1 VNETPTAGALKC
13 RRIVCQKKAQE
24 MIDHLNSGDAAPDF
38 DFETPWS
45 DPSTLYHVL
54 NDGPVILIFLRY
66 IGCPVCQMEM
76 SRIRNE
82 IKIASQS
89 NRKITVLV
97 VLQSS
102 IETISDT
109 CKEDDWPFK
118 IVCDPEARIF
128 KRYSVE
134 AGGVV
139 KYLHP
144 LGIMAAIRAIF
155 LGKRHGKFEGR
166 ETQLPAAFVIS
177 SARVIAC
184 SYYGKRIDD
193 VPSLEELANNG

>member
-1 VNETPTAGALKC
+1 
-13 RRIVCQKKAQE
+13 
-24 MIDHLNSGDAAPDF
+24 MIDRLHSGDAAPDF
-38 DFETPWS
+38 DFETPWK
-45 DPSTLYHVL
+45 DPSTLYNVL
-54 NDGPVILIFLRY
+54 KNGPVMLIFLRY
-66 IGCPVCQMEM
+66 IGCPICQIEM
-76 SRIRNE
+76 SKIRND
-82 IKIASQS
+82 IKIAS
-89 NRKITVLV
+89 NRKTTVLV

-118 IVCDPEARIF
+118 IVCDPKARIF

-134 AGGVV
+134 AGGII

-144 LGIMAAIRAIF
+144 LGIMAAIKAIF
-155 LGKRHGKFEGR
+155 LGKRHGKFEGK

-177 SARVIAC
+177 SERIITF

-193 VPSLEELANNG
+193 VPSLKELTYQIIGGDCV

>member
-1 VNETPTAGALKC
+1 
-13 RRIVCQKKAQE
+13 
-24 MIDHLNSGDAAPDF
+24 MIDHLHIGDAAPDF
-38 DFETPWS
+38 DFETPWK

-82 IKIASQS
+82 IKIAS
-89 NRKITVLV
+89 NRKMTVLV

-102 IETISDT
+102 LETISDT

-128 KRYSVE
+128 KRYFVE
-134 AGGVV
+134 AGGIVQ
-139 KYLHP
+139 YLQP
-144 LGIMAAIRAIF
+144 LGLLAAIRAIF
-155 LGKRHGKFEGR
+155 SGKRHGKFEGR

-177 SARVIAC
+177 SERIIAF

-193 VPSLEELANNG
+193 VPSLEELASNG